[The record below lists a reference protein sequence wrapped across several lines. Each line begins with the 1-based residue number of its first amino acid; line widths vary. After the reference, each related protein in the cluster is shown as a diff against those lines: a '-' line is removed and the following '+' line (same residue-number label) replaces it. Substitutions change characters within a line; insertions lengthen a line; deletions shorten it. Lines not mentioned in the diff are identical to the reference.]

1 MPISHVLDRAGQ
13 RLLTRAEGLVTFD
26 EIKHHLDLEAVER
39 GLELPELVDARG
51 ATTSVTA
58 DQVRQLVARTHAT
71 GRSLPLGPTAIV
83 TDSDHLFGM
92 ARMYAIL
99 AEPIGA
105 PVEVFRDIDAALAW
119 LDGWIE
125 MGPHD

>member
-1 MPISHVLDRAGQ
+1 M
-13 RLLTRAEGLVTFD
+13 LTRAEGLVTF
-26 EIKHHLDLEAVER
+26 EEVKLHLDIEAVER

-51 ATTSVTA
+51 AMTSITT
-58 DQVRQLVARTHAT
+58 DQVRQLVARAHVTA
-71 GRSLPLGPTAIV
+71 RSLPLGPTAIV

-105 PVEVFRDIDAALAW
+105 PVEVFRDIDAALKW
-119 LDGWIE
+119 LGGWVE